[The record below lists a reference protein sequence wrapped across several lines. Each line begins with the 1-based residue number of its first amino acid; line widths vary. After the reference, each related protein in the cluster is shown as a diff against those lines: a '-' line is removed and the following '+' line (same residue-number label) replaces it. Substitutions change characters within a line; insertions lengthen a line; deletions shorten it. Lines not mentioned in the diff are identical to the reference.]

1 MFDVAVIGGGA
12 AGSSAAYFCKQAG
25 LSVCLYEQHALASK
39 ASGAAGAFIS
49 PRIGRGGKLQQLT
62 NEAFAFAVSFYQEYF
77 PSCFHQT
84 GTYRIARDAKDAA
97 AFAEYEKHNTLTYEN
112 ARFGNQ
118 PAFFFPQ
125 AGAADAAQLCEALTG
140 DIEIRYEQVHDLS
153 CIPAKHIIL
162 ATGAQETPV
171 DTAYMG
177 LRKTWG
183 QRCDIKTP
191 HTFAASVHKDVSVSA
206 TINGLVRVGATHDK
220 DPAQPCSKCNENFQ
234 NLMQKAKA
242 LRDLGSYSIQK
253 VYCGMR
259 SAVRDYFPVAGRVV
273 DTRAT
278 LAEYPMV
285 KKGIKPRDGLIY
297 HDNIY
302 IIGGT
307 GGRGFVFS
315 PMLARALSRYIANAE
330 TIDERIGPD
339 RLFYKWARKLD

>member
-12 AGSSAAYFCKQAG
+12 AGASAAYFCRQAG

-49 PRIGRGGKLQQLT
+49 PRIGKGGKLQQLT
-62 NEAFAFAVSFYQEYF
+62 NEAFAFAVSFYQRYF
-77 PSCFHQT
+77 PSFFHQT
-84 GTYRIARDAKDAA
+84 GMYRIARDAKDAA
-97 AFAEYEKHNTLTYEN
+97 AFAEYEKHNTLAYEN
-112 ARFGNQ
+112 ARIDNQ
-118 PAFFFPQ
+118 PAFFFPD
-125 AGAADAAQLCEALTG
+125 AGAADAAQLCEALTR
-140 DIEIRYEQVHDLS
+140 DITIRYEQVHDLRLIS
-153 CIPAKHIIL
+153 AKHIIL
-162 ATGAQETPV
+162 ATGAQDALV
-171 DTAYMG
+171 DIAYMG

-183 QRCDIKTP
+183 QRCDVQTP
-191 HTFAASVHKDVSVSA
+191 HTFARSVHKDVSVSA

-220 DPAQPCSKCNENFQ
+220 DPLHPCDNCNENFN
-234 NLMQKAKA
+234 NLMQKAAA
-242 LRDLGSYSIQK
+242 LRDLGSYRIQK

-278 LAEYPMV
+278 LGTYPTL
-285 KKGIKPRDGLIY
+285 KKGIKPKEGLIY

-315 PMLARALSRYIANAE
+315 PLLARSLVDLITKDKA
-330 TIDERIGPD
+330 IDERIGPD